1 MSHIPGKCLFQL
13 FRLLDFS
20 PCQRAQVQLLSRNV
34 SQAMA
39 WVQAADQTAGYV
51 SWTILES
58 QDWNRNVFDERGKER
73 ERWRINVK
81 RSSPPFPASKIVT
94 KVNKVPICTFAQIGS
109 QFDLCPSRGETA
121 PKQCSWSLLLLF
133 TDPEN
138 AFGFWLSL
146 LWKFTSSWIFSFSQ
160 YFGSKRFHGKS
171 FSHSYAGSLEPNH

>member
-1 MSHIPGKCLFQL
+1 MLIPTFQVAWLFTL
-13 FRLLDFS
+13 SKSSGSTF
-20 PCQRAQVQLLSRNV
+20 LSRNV

-81 RSSPPFPASKIVT
+81 RSSPLFPASKIVT

-121 PKQCSWSLLLLF
+121 PKQCSWSSSSFHWSRKCFWPALSSLEIHIFMDFLLLSILWVKKF
-133 TDPEN
+133 PWQVFL
-138 AFGFWLSL
+138 AFLCWVSG
-146 LWKFTSSWIFSFSQ
+146 
-160 YFGSKRFHGKS
+160 
-171 FSHSYAGSLEPNH
+171 A